1 MILYSLP
8 ISNYCGKVLHA
19 LRFKDLECEILPP
32 PGGYGSEEYKKRVP
46 SGTIPALDHDGV
58 ILSESEVINEYLN
71 EVFPEP
77 NLLPGSAEQRAKIR
91 MLCRLHDLKLEPI
104 VRSLFPAMSPEK
116 RDAEMV
122 EKRLEEMEQ
131 SLERRRHPL
140 GIGSDQ
146 RIPQRSFPGT
156 QPPSRVCR
164 TEGKDPHA
172 LQAA

>member
-8 ISNYCGKVLHA
+8 ISNYCGKVLHV

-77 NLLPGSAEQRAKIR
+77 NLLPGSAEPGRRLGSGKTSLRYSLITSDSER
-91 MLCRLHDLKLEPI
+91 M
-104 VRSLFPAMSPEK
+104 
-116 RDAEMV
+116 
-122 EKRLEEMEQ
+122 
-131 SLERRRHPL
+131 
-140 GIGSDQ
+140 
-146 RIPQRSFPGT
+146 T
-156 QPPSRVCR
+156 PS
-164 TEGKDPHA
+164 
-172 LQAA
+172 

>member
-19 LRFKDLECEILPP
+19 LRFKDVECEILPP

-104 VRSLFPAMSPEK
+104 VRSLFPEMRPEK
-116 RDAEMV
+116 RYAKMV
-122 EKRLEEMEQ
+122 GKAV
-131 SLERRRHPL
+131 
-140 GIGSDQ
+140 GGNGAI
-146 RIPQRSFPGT
+146 PGT
-156 QPPSRVCR
+156 IAWVDPNR
-164 TEGKDPHA
+164 TIPGWACSESGRLCLLPNPDAGRNDVEGTRS
-172 LQAA
+172 

>member
-71 EVFPEP
+71 EVFPES
-77 NLLPGSAEQRAKIR
+77 NLLPGSAEQRA
-91 MLCRLHDLKLEPI
+91 
-104 VRSLFPAMSPEK
+104 
-116 RDAEMV
+116 
-122 EKRLEEMEQ
+122 
-131 SLERRRHPL
+131 
-140 GIGSDQ
+140 
-146 RIPQRSFPGT
+146 
-156 QPPSRVCR
+156 
-164 TEGKDPHA
+164 
-172 LQAA
+172 